1 MLVLV
6 ALVSFLV
13 QVYSLGYLSDE
24 SMPSL
29 GRYYAY
35 QSLFAFS
42 MMGLV
47 LAPNFVQLFIC
58 WELVGL
64 CSYLLIGHWFDRDR
78 AADAAKK
85 AFLTNRV
92 GDFGFM
98 VGILMVW
105 MSTGSIVFKQIAG
118 DMSKITVNPGYLA
131 IAVLLIFCGA
141 AAKSAQFPLHV
152 WLPDAM
158 EGPTP
163 VSALIHAATMVAAGV
178 YMLVRVAFIVQASPD
193 ALQVIAWIGTITAVM
208 AGLIAT
214 QQDDIKRILAYS
226 TLSQL
231 GYMVMAVGLA
241 SNEAAMFHLF
251 THAFFKALLFL
262 GAGCVIVMLH
272 HEQNIWKMG
281 GLARNLP
288 ITFLTFAAGALALIG
303 CPPFAGFFSKDAIL
317 ALAYAHNTPIFVLA
331 LFTALLTAF
340 YVTRLFVV
348 VFLGKPRSAEAR
360 SSDEAPFIMTGPL
373 VILAILSLVGGFSF
387 FAQRFLVLPHEKE
400 AVAIVPALAIAAIL
414 IGVGVAV
421 ILYRNRESEPLNATL
436 LLRGFYIDEF
446 YSWLIDST
454 QGSLARLAA
463 FIDRWI
469 IDAGAVRGGDD
480 HGVPSRRQLHGHA
493 QRHVLG
499 GSTGARGA
507 GLLLARDL
515 GPVERDRDP
524 HRAGA
529 ARHLAGQ
536 RDPFRGHAALVLRV
550 GERHRERR
558 RHGAVEGDGLEGE
571 PVQIVAV
578 GAHELLHGRGIPE
591 GELEP
596 PRLGRNRQ
604 EARLEHLHDAEGLE
618 HAGGHAHVLV
628 GVHFPGQADEALAEL
643 RVEALEG
650 EPRDARLADLER
662 PGEAGRRLEL
672 EQHLAGAD
680 DLGHAQVAGEV
691 DLAAPVGREDVA
703 AVLDPDQVV
712 GAVAA
717 DPLVADRVG
726 GPLGLR
732 GLRPRGEPGEQHEE
746 AGEGTRNAALT
757 ASYPRHGNSLFSTR
771 PELETKPFCGGLST
785 NGS

>member
-1 MLVLV
+1 MKTLLPWYALLAPLVSAVTITLFFRRSKTLSSFISIAAV
-6 ALVSFLV
+6 LVSFICSCLIFSRPNLSAPELTWLDFPGVFTVPFALTLDGLSKTMLLV
-13 QVYSLGYLSDE
+13 VSGVGSLIHIYSLGYMRDDE
-24 SMPSL
+24 
-29 GRYYAY
+29 GRSRYFAGL
-35 QSLFAFS
+35 SLFMFA
-42 MMGLV
+42 MLGIV
-47 LAPNFVQLFIC
+47 LANNFVMLFIF
-58 WELVGL
+58 WELVGFT
-64 CSYLLIGHWFDRDR
+64 SYLLIGHWFDRDR
-78 AADAAKK
+78 AAEAAKK

-105 MSTGSIVFKQIAG
+105 MPTGSVVFKQIAG

-178 YMLVRVAFIVQASPD
+178 YMLVRVAFVIQASPE
-193 ALQVIAWIGTITAVM
+193 ALLVIAWIGTITAVM

-340 YVTRLFVV
+340 YMTRLFVV
-348 VFLGKPRSAEAR
+348 VFLGKPRGAEAR

-373 VILAILSLVGGFSF
+373 VILAILSLLGGFSF

-414 IGVGVAV
+414 IGAGAAV
-421 ILYRNRESEPLNATL
+421 TLYRNRESEPLNATL

-454 QGSLARLAA
+454 QGALARLAA

-469 IDAGAVRGGDD
+469 IDAGAVRGVSGGTW
-480 HGVPSRRQLHGHA
+480 GVGALLRLFQVGNLQAYAFLFG
-493 QRHVLG
+493 LG
-499 GSTGARGA
+499 
-507 GLLLARDL
+507 
-515 GPVERDRDP
+515 
-524 HRAGA
+524 
-529 ARHLAGQ
+529 
-536 RDPFRGHAALVLRV
+536 
-550 GERHRERR
+550 
-558 RHGAVEGDGLEGE
+558 
-571 PVQIVAV
+571 IVA
-578 GAHELLHGRGIPE
+578 LIY
-591 GELEP
+591 
-596 PRLGRNRQ
+596 
-604 EARLEHLHDAEGLE
+604 
-618 HAGGHAHVLV
+618 
-628 GVHFPGQADEALAEL
+628 LAIF
-643 RVEALEG
+643 R
-650 EPRDARLADLER
+650 
-662 PGEAGRRLEL
+662 
-672 EQHLAGAD
+672 
-680 DLGHAQVAGEV
+680 
-691 DLAAPVGREDVA
+691 
-703 AVLDPDQVV
+703 
-712 GAVAA
+712 
-717 DPLVADRVG
+717 
-726 GPLGLR
+726 
-732 GLRPRGEPGEQHEE
+732 
-746 AGEGTRNAALT
+746 
-757 ASYPRHGNSLFSTR
+757 
-771 PELETKPFCGGLST
+771 
-785 NGS
+785 